1 MIFKI
6 TFTFFKSNLK
16 GIIMR
21 YILLMLLCVSTV
33 FAQDY
38 DVLDPPSMQQGEKG
52 KFPKTTKDR
61 EYFILRVID
70 DHILMAIQGPTIF
83 RGKSVLGYTVRF
95 WIRDEEMVK
104 KYEKLEM
111 GVLLSIQIEMPD
123 VYQVVGRK
131 TIGQDTLKVIKIIQ
145 KAKPQEPVKEKK

>member
-1 MIFKI
+1 MKI
-6 TFTFFKSNLK
+6 VF
-16 GIIMR
+16 
-21 YILLMLLCVSTV
+21 LMMLCSAVS

-70 DHILMAIQGPTIF
+70 DHILMSIQGPIIF
-83 RGKSVLGYTVRF
+83 RGKSQIGPVCRF

-104 KYEKLEM
+104 QYEKLEK
-111 GVLLSIQIEMPD
+111 GVLIDLQIEMPD

-131 TIGQDTLKVIKIIQ
+131 TIGEHTLKVIKIIQ
-145 KAKPQEPVKEKK
+145 KAKPKEPEPKKN

>member
-1 MIFKI
+1 MKI
-6 TFTFFKSNLK
+6 VF
-16 GIIMR
+16 
-21 YILLMLLCVSTV
+21 LMLLCSAVS

-61 EYFILRVID
+61 EYLIIRVID
-70 DHILMAIQGPTIF
+70 DHILMAIQGPTVF
-83 RGKSVLGYTVRF
+83 RGKSVLGFTTRF

-145 KAKPQEPVKEKK
+145 KAKPKEPEPNKK